1 MVSSFNTLS
10 DDDLDQIG
18 KIIETLTRSE
28 FEHLELEIGD
38 VKLTLS
44 KRVPS
49 SAPATTI
56 AERSAR
62 PAPPSVS
69 AAEAPQ
75 GSETATASPSAS
87 SMAITAPMLGRFYA
101 RPEPG
106 AAPFV
111 GVGSEVAPDT
121 TVALI
126 EVMKTFNSVQ
136 AGVAGIIAEV
146 CVDDAQLVEFGQ
158 PLYRVQPRG

>member
-1 MVSSFNTLS
+1 M
-10 DDDLDQIG
+10 
-18 KIIETLTRSE
+18 TRSE

-44 KRVPS
+44 KRAPS
-49 SAPATTI
+49 SAPAT
-56 AERSAR
+56 AERSPR

-75 GSETATASPSAS
+75 SSEAATASPIES

-111 GVGSEVAPDT
+111 GVGSEVTPET

-136 AGVAGIIAEV
+136 AGVTGIIAEV